1 MLDPAMFWCL
11 KVILVT
17 TWMILHQLTAHAQ
30 ERGDCDAHITG
41 QSSGFVH
48 SPNYP
53 EQYDNNLF
61 CTWIIEVNAGE
72 GVKMTPVTFSLEEDY
87 DWLDVYMGDIDN
99 VTMLGS
105 YTGQNIAEE
114 LFVTYKMAHLVLSTD
129 RSNTDDG
136 FKIHFEAFDLTGFPC
151 PDPGVPDNG
160 YRTGD
165 DFAVGSVV
173 SFGCNDGYVL
183 FGQERLTCMSG
194 DMRYWNFSPPDCKA
208 DCDVHINGQSSGFI
222 HSPNYPEQYDNN
234 FYCRWIIEVNTGEGV
249 KMTPVTFSL
258 EEDYDWLDVYMG
270 DIDDATLLGSYT
282 GQNIPEE
289 VIVTYKIAQLV
300 FSTDESNTDDGFNI
314 HFEAFDLMD
323 SQCPDPGVPDNGY
336 RTGDDFAVGSVVSF
350 GCNDGYVLFGQ
361 ERLTCMSG
369 DTRDWD
375 FSPPTCED
383 DCGGHITGQSS
394 GLVRSPKSSIYPELY
409 DNNLHCRW
417 IIEVNTGE
425 GVKVTPVTFSLEE
438 DYDWLHVYMGELD
451 DATLLESYTGQNI
464 PGEVVVPYKMAHL
477 VLTTD
482 EYYTDAGRGFK
493 IYFEDSACAE
503 GRDIYEKAGEIA
515 SPHDVRTG
523 KYQDNVDCSWILVAD
538 PGKVVVTNFSQFDI
552 EFESRCRYDY
562 LRIQDMPYM
571 SFNQTFCGS
580 SLPPVYVSMASELRI
595 HFHSDEHTS
604 GTGFKLRYYLQ
615 DKSEDDLQGFQ
626 RIHHLSGDTGTFS
639 SMNYPH
645 YPYRNHVYQQWNI
658 IVDTRKA
665 VKLIFTDFDVDFD
678 PECSKDY
685 VLAEDPFD
693 QIHYTWCGT
702 CVPPPRTSA
711 AHIFYVML
719 VTDFVIRRT
728 GFSARYEAV
737 DKGRGPPTPD
747 IPASTS
753 DWLLVSDK
761 IKQISVSSSTNQV
774 WALDDVGRPLRRTGI
789 TKMAPQGTGWE
800 VVGTERFL
808 QISVG
813 HVGVWA
819 VYNHNTVVYR
829 VGTYGNSKTAGS
841 HWQAVHIGLVTNFL
855 FNFEKTPRG
864 YDWIHEIDQIHSGKN
879 VLWVIGTQDSY
890 IYGDTI
896 VRKGISSETPG
907 GKRWETTR
915 AVNMKEISVSSRTGQ
930 LWAVERGFRVLR
942 SPFYCEV
949 TVKYDWESIDGCKRS
964 ISVGRAGVWAVDS
977 SGEVYHRAGTFL
989 NETSRG
995 DGWVRVPG
1003 VALQQVDVGDGIVWG
1018 VDFNNRVFA
1027 KLLPAPTDRATCQVG
1042 LKGHSAC
1049 YAIQKGFAACPEKRR
1064 RMCNGDVG
1072 CYSPIRV
1079 CDGERNCGADTEDE
1093 RDCLDSCIFHA
1104 KRDEF
1109 LTRELVQCRD
1119 LKGCV
1124 KITKVC
1130 DGKKDCSDGSDEIR
1144 CDEFCSLHGLF
1155 GDKAFWK
1162 CRDSPGCVKGEF
1174 LCDGI
1179 PDCED
1184 GSDEDNCDEV
1194 CESIGY
1200 WPCRSS
1206 LPPFPKCISRQERC
1220 DRHANCRDFSDEM
1233 DCGYCGHDG
1242 MTEFE
1247 SAPTTGIYDNIQ
1259 HIGCIPMDLICDG
1272 KWDSGDY
1279 REETDC
1285 TQGLARPCDGRW
1297 EWKCPGENTCL
1308 PDMFVCNTVLECSNG
1323 EDEKH
1328 CDAYCDSIDGWRCQC
1343 DQLTQ
1348 CYLPSEIC
1356 DGEMTCFL
1364 YTTRPLQTYEEQ
1376 ACYDDE
1382 ANCEEYCDST
1392 GRFHCPFTNKC
1403 INHDRVCDGIPDCI
1417 RHQVE
1422 GAYSVPHDEA
1432 SCADCTGVW
1441 AALRAS
1447 VTQYLAKLVS
1457 LSRFEPYPY
1466 AKEDGVL
1473 HDYLCSTGECSS
1485 SFFFCDDSTLFGCSN
1500 WEDEQGCE
1508 AVRCPG
1514 RTCEATHKC
1523 GGPLWID
1530 CDGLPDCLDF
1540 TDETNCASTKCVDT
1554 QITSSDF
1561 KRISI
1566 SQYCD
1571 GNDDC
1576 RTGIDENPRK
1586 CAMFTDRLPCISS
1599 NRFISRSS
1607 ICDGIPDC
1615 VDASDEDACIGKG
1628 ACLLPLSLLLEE
1640 YSVEE
1645 GTGTSHVIR
1654 SSHGLTPAIWEVEGL
1669 NDWLQIS
1676 LEDTVQLTGI
1686 VISGSRPSQT
1696 LTFSLEY
1703 GVWTDCLTAYTEFE
1717 GDGVKI
1723 FQARTDGVEQ
1733 AEHYL
1738 AVPVQARVVRLTP
1751 QSLMDTTILEVGL
1764 LGCLIKEHPEKG
1776 ISCGKGW
1783 TMFEERCYQKFSSP
1797 LVWWAAERYCQALG
1811 GHLVA
1816 VNSLQENEFLR
1827 DNVGNGW
1834 IGMKLAASLIK
1845 EDRQNIVNFTWSD
1858 GSPAGEAF
1866 QEQGISFDVFQEY
1879 IWRLNDPFCAFLEK
1893 HGPWSLQPCSL
1904 IEKEYICEKDPSSYR
1919 SDGCDTT
1926 ANYNYT
1932 DLQHVGE
1939 TDRNELNMYLPDMT
1953 VCDDCMASKPACGNI
1968 RCGSPDQYRCGLIYS
1983 PGYPIAF
1990 PSSVICLWIIDGPPG
2005 SFVTLLLLDVDLP
2018 GYSSGA
2024 CTSRVLQIRD
2034 RFLTVDWNTIHGLCR
2049 GEGEQRHYVSS
2060 SNDMQ
2065 LAMLATSNDADF
2077 GDSRGFMAT
2086 FNIRTFSASRQVQNL
2101 ADDAGFI
2108 CPCGWHL
2115 FRRNCFQTFRHTSPV
2130 TWEESDAKCRE
2141 SGANL
2146 TSVADRA
2153 EMEFLHLLLVTNVVV
2168 KRIADPMLFIGL
2180 YDIYRDRT
2188 FVWTDGTPVTYM
2200 DWSPMDIRTGFPQPD
2215 GAKINFC
2222 VAIVMKNVWGTDQWY
2237 DVACDDRATRSYIC
2251 KQAAKRVTG
2260 SGNNT

>member
-1 MLDPAMFWCL
+1 
-11 KVILVT
+11 
-17 TWMILHQLTAHAQ
+17 
-30 ERGDCDAHITG
+30 
-41 QSSGFVH
+41 
-48 SPNYP
+48 
-53 EQYDNNLF
+53 
-61 CTWIIEVNAGE
+61 
-72 GVKMTPVTFSLEEDY
+72 
-87 DWLDVYMGDIDN
+87 
-99 VTMLGS
+99 
-105 YTGQNIAEE
+105 
-114 LFVTYKMAHLVLSTD
+114 
-129 RSNTDDG
+129 
-136 FKIHFEAFDLTGFPC
+136 
-151 PDPGVPDNG
+151 
-160 YRTGD
+160 
-165 DFAVGSVV
+165 
-173 SFGCNDGYVL
+173 
-183 FGQERLTCMSG
+183 
-194 DMRYWNFSPPDCKA
+194 
-208 DCDVHINGQSSGFI
+208 
-222 HSPNYPEQYDNN
+222 
-234 FYCRWIIEVNTGEGV
+234 
-249 KMTPVTFSL
+249 MTPVTFSL

-289 VIVTYKIAQLV
+289 VIVTYEIAQLV
-300 FSTDESNTDDGFNI
+300 FSTDESNTDDGFKI

-361 ERLTCMSG
+361 ERLTC
-369 DTRDWD
+369 
-375 FSPPTCED
+375 
-383 DCGGHITGQSS
+383 I
-394 GLVRSPKSSIYPELY
+394 
-409 DNNLHCRW
+409 
-417 IIEVNTGE
+417 
-425 GVKVTPVTFSLEE
+425 
-438 DYDWLHVYMGELD
+438 
-451 DATLLESYTGQNI
+451 
-464 PGEVVVPYKMAHL
+464 
-477 VLTTD
+477 
-482 EYYTDAGRGFK
+482 
-493 IYFEDSACAE
+493 
-503 GRDIYEKAGEIA
+503 
-515 SPHDVRTG
+515 
-523 KYQDNVDCSWILVAD
+523 WILVAD

-571 SFNQTFCGS
+571 N
-580 SLPPVYVSMASELRI
+580 
-595 HFHSDEHTS
+595 
-604 GTGFKLRYYLQ
+604 
-615 DKSEDDLQGFQ
+615 LQGFQ

-665 VKLIFTDFDVDFD
+665 VKLIFLDFDVDFD

-702 CVPPPRTSA
+702 CVPPPQTSA
-711 AHIFYVML
+711 AHILYVML

-737 DKGRGPPTPD
+737 DKG
-747 IPASTS
+747 
-753 DWLLVSDK
+753 
-761 IKQISVSSSTNQV
+761 
-774 WALDDVGRPLRRTGI
+774 
-789 TKMAPQGTGWE
+789 
-800 VVGTERFL
+800 
-808 QISVG
+808 
-813 HVGVWA
+813 
-819 VYNHNTVVYR
+819 
-829 VGTYGNSKTAGS
+829 KTAGT

-864 YDWIHEIDQIHSGKN
+864 YNWIHEIDQIHSGKN

-896 VRKGISSETPG
+896 VRK
-907 GKRWETTR
+907 
-915 AVNMKEISVSSRTGQ
+915 
-930 LWAVERGFRVLR
+930 
-942 SPFYCEV
+942 
-949 TVKYDWESIDGCKRS
+949 VKYDWESIDGCKRS

-995 DGWVRVPG
+995 EGWVRVPG

-1018 VDFNNRVFA
+1018 VDFDNRVFA

-1049 YAIQKGFAACPEKRR
+1049 YATLQGFAACPEKRR

-1124 KITKVC
+1124 KITNVC

-1144 CDEFCSLHGLF
+1144 
-1155 GDKAFWK
+1155 
-1162 CRDSPGCVKGEF
+1162 
-1174 LCDGI
+1174 
-1179 PDCED
+1179 
-1184 GSDEDNCDEV
+1184 CDEV

-1233 DCGYCGHDG
+1233 DCG
-1242 MTEFE
+1242 
-1247 SAPTTGIYDNIQ
+1247 
-1259 HIGCIPMDLICDG
+1259 
-1272 KWDSGDY
+1272 
-1279 REETDC
+1279 
-1285 TQGLARPCDGRW
+1285 LARPCEGRW

-1328 CDAYCDSIDGWRCQC
+1328 C
-1343 DQLTQ
+1343 
-1348 CYLPSEIC
+1348 
-1356 DGEMTCFL
+1356 
-1364 YTTRPLQTYEEQ
+1364 
-1376 ACYDDE
+1376 
-1382 ANCEEYCDST
+1382 
-1392 GRFHCPFTNKC
+1392 
-1403 INHDRVCDGIPDCI
+1403 
-1417 RHQVE
+1417 
-1422 GAYSVPHDEA
+1422 
-1432 SCADCTGVW
+1432 
-1441 AALRAS
+1441 
-1447 VTQYLAKLVS
+1447 
-1457 LSRFEPYPY
+1457 
-1466 AKEDGVL
+1466 DGVL

-1500 WEDEQGCE
+1500 WEDEQGCGDFSLYIC
-1508 AVRCPG
+1508 CPG
-1514 RTCEATHKC
+1514 ITCEETHKC

-1586 CAMFTDRLPCISS
+1586 CAMFTDRLSCISS

-1640 YSVEE
+1640 YSIEE

-1654 SSHGLTPAIWEVEGL
+1654 SSHGLTPARWAVEGL
-1669 NDWLQIS
+1669 DDWLQIT

-1703 GVWTDCLTAYTEFE
+1703 GVWADCLTAYTE

-1723 FQARTDGVEQ
+1723 FQARSNGVEQ

-1783 TMFEERCYQKFSSP
+1783 TMFEEHCYQKFASP

-1845 EDRQNIVNFTWSD
+1845 EDRQSIVNFTWSD

-1893 HGPWSLQPCSL
+1893 HGPWSLHPCSL

-1932 DLQHVGE
+1932 DLQHGE

-1983 PGYPIAF
+1983 PGYPTAF

-2024 CTSRVLQIRD
+2024 CTSRVLQVRD

-2049 GEGEQRHYVSS
+2049 GEGAQRRYVSS

-2086 FNIRTFSASRQVQNL
+2086 FNISTFSASRQVQNL
-2101 ADDAGFI
+2101 PDDA
-2108 CPCGWHL
+2108 
-2115 FRRNCFQTFRHTSPV
+2115 
-2130 TWEESDAKCRE
+2130 
-2141 SGANL
+2141 
-2146 TSVADRA
+2146 
-2153 EMEFLHLLLVTNVVV
+2153 
-2168 KRIADPMLFIGL
+2168 GL

-2260 SGNNT
+2260 SGNN